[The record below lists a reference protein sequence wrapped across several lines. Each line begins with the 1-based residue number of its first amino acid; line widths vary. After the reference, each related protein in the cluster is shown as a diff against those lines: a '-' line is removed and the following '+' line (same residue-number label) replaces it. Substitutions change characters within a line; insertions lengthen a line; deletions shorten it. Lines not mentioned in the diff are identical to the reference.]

1 MTGRR
6 RLVLSSSRVVISSAP
21 AALISIALALFALP
35 ILAQRDENR
44 MYDRF
49 ELTASLAD
57 VILNSDVRV
66 DGSNGNVGTD
76 VDAEDDLGLA
86 KSVLK
91 PRFGFRWRPGRR
103 HEIELAYLLTG
114 RSADKTLSRE
124 IAFGDTTFTAGL
136 RVHSQFD
143 DSRLL
148 LTYRFAI
155 EARETWQFGVGVGL
169 GAFFINPTLD
179 ALAGGESRNVDYSQ
193 STSGIGPTAS
203 LGLYG
208 RFLLSPTWYLETDAR
223 ALAGSVDR
231 YTVRIFEGGVALR
244 HFITRQWGFEG
255 AYGYSGIR
263 LDVGPR
269 TGLVSLASG
278 RFKYSLQEVRLGVAF
293 HP

>member
-1 MTGRR
+1 MHARYRSTLGRGR
-6 RLVLSSSRVVISSAP
+6 PASNWPIGVGNNGRFDDPLYVPGQKALLSAP
-21 AALISIALALFALP
+21 PSCRETTSEAVSRRPEDFTATPSTGKQALRLERYP
-35 ILAQRDENR
+35 
-44 MYDRF
+44 
-49 ELTASLAD
+49 
-57 VILNSDVRV
+57 
-66 DGSNGNVGTD
+66 
-76 VDAEDDLGLA
+76 
-86 KSVLK
+86 
-91 PRFGFRWRPGRR
+91 PRFGSRWRPGRR

-155 EARETWQFGVGVGL
+155 VVRESWQFGVGVGL

-179 ALAGGESRNVDYSQ
+179 ALAGGESRNVEYSQ
-193 STSGIGPTAS
+193 STSAIGPTAS

-263 LDVGPR
+263 LDIGPR

-278 RFKYSLQEVRLGVAF
+278 RFKYSLQEARLGVVF